1 MVKYVEE
8 VSVSQTYV
16 SDSDLAQEDAAAN
29 QPVVDLDAMI
39 DGETNAVNDS
49 FQVDDSIAKNIFQLD
64 GAEVQVPQDL
74 YIPPDYMRVLLENFQ
89 GPFDLLLYLIRK
101 SKIDILNLNVVSI
114 TEQYMQYINLMK
126 EMKIDLAAEYLL
138 MAATL
143 INIKSRL
150 LLPRTQTED
159 EEDEGV
165 DPRAELV
172 RRLQIYEQF
181 RDAAMELDGLPRID
195 RDFFEVGC
203 MLPTFD
209 FDTPQ
214 PICTLDR
221 MLDVLSNM
229 YRKKKLKRSHFIERE
244 VLSVRERMLSVLD
257 CIRPEAFTAFES
269 MFKKQE
275 GAMGVVVS
283 FLAILELQRQRA
295 LEISQSGTYA
305 NIYVKK
311 VGKDNEY

>member
-1 MVKYVEE
+1 MNEN
-8 VSVSQTYV
+8 
-16 SDSDLAQEDAAAN
+16 AQECVSAPDLVQEGAVDGVSEKHQQQAMAQVTIATKEAAK
-29 QPVVDLDAMI
+29 D
-39 DGETNAVNDS
+39 T
-49 FQVDDSIAKNIFQLD
+49 FQLN
-64 GAEVQVPQDL
+64 GSLVEIPQDL

-101 SKIDILNLNVVSI
+101 SKIDILNLNVVAI
-114 TEQYMQYINLMK
+114 TQQYMQYINLMK

-150 LLPRTQTED
+150 LLPRTQKDTE
-159 EEDEGV
+159 EEEEGC
-165 DPRAELV
+165 DPRAELI
-172 RRLQIYEQF
+172 RRLQVYEQF
-181 RDAAMELDGLPRID
+181 RDAAMDLDNLPRQD

-203 MLPTFD
+203 PLPVFE
-209 FDTPQ
+209 FEAAQ
-214 PICTLDR
+214 PVCTLER
-221 MLDVLSNM
+221 MLEVLGSLHQ
-229 YRKKKLKRSHFIERE
+229 KKRLKRAHFIERE
-244 VLSVRERMLSVLD
+244 VLSVRERILHVLD
-257 CIRPEAFTAFES
+257 CITPKAFTSFQT
-269 MFKKQE
+269 MYKKQE

-311 VGKDNEY
+311 VGKDNEH